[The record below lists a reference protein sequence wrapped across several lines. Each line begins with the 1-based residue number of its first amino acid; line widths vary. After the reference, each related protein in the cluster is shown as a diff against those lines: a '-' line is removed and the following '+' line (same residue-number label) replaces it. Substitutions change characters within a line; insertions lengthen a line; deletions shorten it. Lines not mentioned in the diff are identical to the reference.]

1 MENTCAIIGCDN
13 PAGSPQHEFCAA
25 CAFEVNEDFNR
36 KVDTEGLDQWNAFDD
51 SESEDA
57 ELQELGLSGA

>member
-1 MENTCAIIGCDN
+1 MENTCAIIGCSE
-13 PAGSPQHEFCAA
+13 PAGSPQHEFCVA

-51 SESEDA
+51 SES
-57 ELQELGLSGA
+57 